1 MKKTFAFFAA
11 AATCLVLVSCG
22 PSAEEQEK
30 MKQETIAVEEATI
43 AVDSTS
49 FEVDKAS
56 KALDDAV
63 NNL

>member
-30 MKQETIAVEEATI
+30 MKQEIIAIEEATV

-49 FEVDKAS
+49 FEVQRAS
-56 KALDDAV
+56 TSLDEAL